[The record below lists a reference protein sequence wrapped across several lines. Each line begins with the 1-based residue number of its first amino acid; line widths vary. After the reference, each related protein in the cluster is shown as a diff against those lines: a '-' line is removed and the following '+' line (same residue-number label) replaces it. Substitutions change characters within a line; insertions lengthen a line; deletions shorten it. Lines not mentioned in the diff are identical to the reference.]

1 MLLNVTGAPSLATDT
16 HYSLGSRGCFETR
29 NATWKERTMNNKNEM
44 ASTGGRRTS
53 AEFDWMGFLIRLA
66 ATLVLV
72 LATYNPTGW
81 SFTHWL
87 QNGFSNSGLG
97 PEHFVVGVIIRIGW
111 VILLTATQRSM
122 GTFGLILEGLLFG
135 GLVWLLVD
143 FGILSI
149 DSVTE
154 FSWVVLIILSVMLAI
169 GLSWSHVWRRLTG
182 QFEVDDD

>member
-1 MLLNVTGAPSLATDT
+1 
-16 HYSLGSRGCFETR
+16 
-29 NATWKERTMNNKNEM
+29 MNDKNRQ
-44 ASTGGRRTS
+44 AADAGRRTT
-53 AEFDWMGFLIRLA
+53 AEFDWTGFLIRLA

-72 LATYNPTGW
+72 LATYNPSGW
-81 SFTHWL
+81 SFAHWL

-97 PEHFVVGVIIRIGW
+97 PEHFVVGVIILIGW

-154 FSWVVLIILSVMLAI
+154 FSWVVLIILSIMLAI

>member
-1 MLLNVTGAPSLATDT
+1 
-16 HYSLGSRGCFETR
+16 
-29 NATWKERTMNNKNEM
+29 MNDKNEQP
-44 ASTGGRRTS
+44 ASGGRRTS
-53 AEFDWMGFLIRLA
+53 AEFDWLGFGIRLA

-72 LATYNPTGW
+72 LATYNPSGW
-81 SFTHWL
+81 SFAHWV
-87 QNGFSNSGLG
+87 QNGFSNDGLG
-97 PEHFVVGVIIRIGW
+97 PEHFVAGIVILIGW

-122 GTFGLILEGLLFG
+122 GTFGLILEALLFG
-135 GLVWLLVD
+135 GIVWLLVD

-154 FSWVVLIILSVMLAI
+154 FTWVILIILSVMLAI

>member
-1 MLLNVTGAPSLATDT
+1 
-16 HYSLGSRGCFETR
+16 
-29 NATWKERTMNNKNEM
+29 MNDKNEQP
-44 ASTGGRRTS
+44 ASGGRRTS
-53 AEFDWMGFLIRLA
+53 AEFDWLGFGIRLA

-72 LATYNPTGW
+72 LATYNPSGW
-81 SFTHWL
+81 SFAHWV
-87 QNGFSNSGLG
+87 QNGFSNDGLG
-97 PEHFVVGVIIRIGW
+97 PEHFVAGIVILIGW

-122 GTFGLILEGLLFG
+122 GTFGLIREALLFG
-135 GLVWLLVD
+135 GIVWLLVD

-154 FSWVVLIILSVMLAI
+154 FTWVILIILSLMLAI

>member
-1 MLLNVTGAPSLATDT
+1 
-16 HYSLGSRGCFETR
+16 
-29 NATWKERTMNNKNEM
+29 MNNKNEK
-44 ASTGGRRTS
+44 AETVNRRTT
-53 AEFDWMGFLIRLA
+53 AEFDWMGFLLRLA

-72 LATYNPTGW
+72 LATYNPSGW
-81 SFTHWL
+81 SFAHWL

-97 PEHFVVGVIIRIGW
+97 PEDFVVGVIILIGW

-122 GTFGLILEGLLFG
+122 GTLGLILEALFFG
-135 GLVWLLVD
+135 GLVWLMID

-154 FSWVVLIILSVMLAI
+154 FSWVILIILSDMLAI

>member
-1 MLLNVTGAPSLATDT
+1 
-16 HYSLGSRGCFETR
+16 
-29 NATWKERTMNNKNEM
+29 MNNKNEN
-44 ASTGGRRTS
+44 AATAGRRTS
-53 AEFDWMGFLIRLA
+53 AEFDWTGFLVRLV

-72 LATYNPTGW
+72 LATYNPSGW
-81 SFTHWL
+81 SFAHWV
-87 QNGFSNSGLG
+87 QNSFSNSGLG
-97 PEHFVVGVIIRIGW
+97 PEHFVVGIIVLIGW

-122 GTFGLILEGLLFG
+122 GTFGLILEALLFG
-135 GLVWLLVD
+135 GLVWLMVD

-154 FSWVVLIILSVMLAI
+154 FTWVALIILSVMLAI

>member
-1 MLLNVTGAPSLATDT
+1 
-16 HYSLGSRGCFETR
+16 
-29 NATWKERTMNNKNEM
+29 MNNKNEQGG
-44 ASTGGRRTS
+44 SGGRRTTR
-53 AEFDWMGFLIRLA
+53 EFDWLGFLWRLA

-72 LATYNPTGW
+72 LATYNPSGW
-81 SFTHWL
+81 SFAHWL
-87 QNGFSNSGLG
+87 QNGFSNSELG
-97 PEHFVVGVIIRIGW
+97 PEHFVVGVIILIGW

-122 GTFGLILEGLLFG
+122 GTLGLILEALLFG

-154 FSWVVLIILSVMLAI
+154 FSWVILIILAVMLAI